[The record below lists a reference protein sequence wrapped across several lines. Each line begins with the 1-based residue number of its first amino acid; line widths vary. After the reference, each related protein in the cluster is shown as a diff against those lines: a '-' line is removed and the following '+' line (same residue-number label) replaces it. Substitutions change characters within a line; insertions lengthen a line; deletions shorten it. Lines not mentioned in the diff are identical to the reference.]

1 MSTLIDDF
9 ERDCEAANVK
19 PVEVLKAA
27 QIHSSLW
34 WKWKAGKVSPTLR
47 NFEAARSKLAE
58 MRDRPPGAA
67 A

>member
-9 ERDCEAANVK
+9 ERDCEAASVK

-27 QIHSSLW
+27 SIHPSLW

-47 NFEAARSKLAE
+47 NFEAARTKLE
-58 MRDRPPGAA
+58 EIREAA

>member
-9 ERDCEAANVK
+9 ERDCETASVK

-27 QIHSSLW
+27 KIHPSLW

-47 NFEAARSKLAE
+47 NFEAARSKLQE
-58 MRDRPPGAA
+58 LRREPGASV
-67 A
+67 